1 MPHIRCRGMQ
11 RDTVVAISET
21 LVEQLAELTK
31 APAAHF
37 TIEYIPAE
45 FIATRFGGW
54 AYPFIELFWFDRGQE
69 MQDAAVRLITS
80 IVKSK
85 LEADVAV
92 VVQPLQRTNYYDNG
106 QHY

>member
-45 FIATRFGGW
+45 FIATRFGGQ

-69 MQDAAVRLITS
+69 MQDAATQLITS

-85 LEADVAV
+85 LEMDVAV
-92 VVQPLQRTNYYDNG
+92 VVQPMQRTNYYDNG

>member
-1 MPHIRCRGMQ
+1 MQ
-11 RDTVVAISET
+11 RDIVVAISET

-45 FIATRFGGW
+45 FIATRFGGQ

-69 MQDAAVRLITS
+69 MQDAAAQLITS

-85 LEADVAV
+85 LEMDVAV
-92 VVQPLQRTNYYDNG
+92 VVQPIQRTNYYDNG